1 MVEHLFHV
9 QGTPSSIL
17 GLPTKVCWR
26 FDSSVLLVVPW
37 NGAGQQVHG
46 LLEGL
51 GPADSFFAPVE

>member
-1 MVEHLFHV
+1 
-9 QGTPSSIL
+9 
-17 GLPTKVCWR
+17 LPTKVCWR